1 MPGICSPKIGSM
13 AKVKNTSVIPRYPEY
28 QRLIVRERTPAKPF
42 REENE
47 VLAAYEQVGNIPD
60 RSTTSW
66 TPGLLD
72 PYYRNEC

>member
-13 AKVKNTSVIPRYPEY
+13 TKAKNTSVIPRYPEY